1 MTHRTIQLPRRAF
14 LALAGRLA
22 LVAGCS
28 PRSWAG
34 RANPEAETPRMTLL
48 LDTDIGSDI
57 DDAVALA
64 YLLANPKANLLGITT
79 VTGEAQKRAALAE
92 YLVGL
97 VPQNIPVLAG
107 YEAPQHIA
115 SRQPVAQQA
124 VKLNPAV
131 LRALPTTH
139 DPEQAIDFMANTI
152 YAHPN
157 EVTLLAVGPFTNVAR
172 LLAREPGISRLL
184 KEIVIMGGKYSDY
197 PTPWGPTEWNA
208 IVDPHA
214 THQLFT
220 LAECPVRAFGL
231 DITWQLSMTPDRVR
245 AQFKQHPLLET
256 VLAWSEVWFEERDLL
271 HFHDPLAALCLFEA
285 DLCTYAQGTVSVDLS
300 SPARA
305 GITHFSP
312 ASQRPN
318 TMSTKPGVSI
328 ATGVNSDLF
337 FERFFQGFQIES
349 RRQSS

>member
-1 MTHRTIQLPRRAF
+1 MIDHPNQLPRRAF
-14 LALAGRLA
+14 LARAGWLSLLAGCGPLR
-22 LVAGCS
+22 
-28 PRSWAG
+28 WAS
-34 RANPEAETPRMTLL
+34 RASAQAAAPIVTIL

-64 YLLANPKANLLGITT
+64 YLLANPRANLLGITT

-92 YLVGL
+92 HLVGL
-97 VPQNIPVLAG
+97 VPHNIPVLAG
-107 YEAPQHIA
+107 YEAPQQIA
-115 SRQPVAQQA
+115 SRQPLAQQA
-124 VKLNPAV
+124 RKLDPKLLA
-131 LRALPTTH
+131 ALPKAH
-139 DPEQAIDFMANTI
+139 DPELAIDFMANTI

-231 DITWQLSMTPDRVR
+231 DITWQLSMTPEAVR
-245 AQFKQHPLLET
+245 SQFKQHPLLKT
-256 VLAWSEVWFEERDLL
+256 VLDWSEIWFEERDLL
-271 HFHDPLAALCLFEA
+271 HFHDPLAALCLFEPE
-285 DLCTYAQGTVSVDLS
+285 LCTYALGAVSVDLS
-300 SPARA
+300 SPYPSRDYAL
-305 GITHFSP
+305 FSGKQAP
-312 ASQRPN
+312 ERQRH
-318 TMSTKPGVSI
+318 
-328 ATGVNSDLF
+328 
-337 FERFFQGFQIES
+337 ES
-349 RRQSS
+349 RHSHRHRRSCPAVF

>member
-1 MTHRTIQLPRRAF
+1 MALSRRHFNQAIAGFVF
-14 LALAGRLA
+14 LSESRFILGDSPFNSLAER
-22 LVAGCS
+22 
-28 PRSWAG
+28 
-34 RANPEAETPRMTLL
+34 EKIL

-64 YLLANPKANLLGITT
+64 YLLANPKAKLLGITT

-92 YLVGL
+92 HLVGL
-97 VPQNIPVLAG
+97 VPQNVPVLAG

-184 KEIVIMGGKYSDY
+184 KEIVIMGGR
-197 PTPWGPTEWNA
+197 G
-208 IVDPHA
+208 
-214 THQLFT
+214 
-220 LAECPVRAFGL
+220 
-231 DITWQLSMTPDRVR
+231 
-245 AQFKQHPLLET
+245 
-256 VLAWSEVWFEERDLL
+256 
-271 HFHDPLAALCLFEA
+271 
-285 DLCTYAQGTVSVDLS
+285 
-300 SPARA
+300 
-305 GITHFSP
+305 
-312 ASQRPN
+312 
-318 TMSTKPGVSI
+318 
-328 ATGVNSDLF
+328 
-337 FERFFQGFQIES
+337 
-349 RRQSS
+349 